1 MRGDWRTYEGSL
13 DEGQPA
19 PSASTRFSVTSV
31 NIEEHS
37 DRTPVSYT
45 LPPGVSR
52 SLDAQRGQSLQQ
64 NEQALSLR
72 LEDLPAGESR
82 GVYRRVQY
90 DLRRYRRLQL
100 FAHAEALLGD
110 LTGLGDGDMTLFVR
124 LGSDYTQHYYEY
136 SLPLTL
142 TPAGRYSSLSP
153 SDRRRVWPEEN
164 SIDLSLEDLVA
175 LKRSRNASL
184 SAGLGGTSLYRPFS
198 RPDAKHPTHT
208 LTVLGN
214 PSLSSVRAL
223 VIGVRNSAG
232 LTRSVEVWVNE
243 LRASDYHEEAGWAGQ
258 LHSTLQLAE
267 LGEASLRA
275 QYVSAGFGA
284 IDAPLMS
291 RTLESRRTIQFASTL
306 ELGQLL
312 PPEAKVTLPIYY
324 TVSDE
329 VLTPQYNPLDED
341 VKLTDALSDLTTE
354 RERKELRARSLTHRR
369 SQGLALSKVAVG
381 IRS

>member
-1 MRGDWRTYEGSL
+1 MRLYLTGFDRETQLRFASLRLVRGDWRTYEGSL

-64 NEQALSLR
+64 NEQALSLH

-142 TPAGRYSSLSP
+142 TPRRSYSSLSP
-153 SDRRRVWPEEN
+153 SDAVVYDLRRIV
-164 SIDLSLEDLVA
+164 ST
-175 LKRSRNASL
+175 
-184 SAGLGGTSLYRPFS
+184 SA
-198 RPDAKHPTHT
+198 
-208 LTVLGN
+208 
-214 PSLSSVRAL
+214 
-223 VIGVRNSAG
+223 
-232 LTRSVEVWVNE
+232 
-243 LRASDYHEEAGWAGQ
+243 
-258 LHSTLQLAE
+258 
-267 LGEASLRA
+267 
-275 QYVSAGFGA
+275 
-284 IDAPLMS
+284 
-291 RTLESRRTIQFASTL
+291 
-306 ELGQLL
+306 
-312 PPEAKVTLPIYY
+312 
-324 TVSDE
+324 
-329 VLTPQYNPLDED
+329 
-341 VKLTDALSDLTTE
+341 
-354 RERKELRARSLTHRR
+354 
-369 SQGLALSKVAVG
+369 
-381 IRS
+381 